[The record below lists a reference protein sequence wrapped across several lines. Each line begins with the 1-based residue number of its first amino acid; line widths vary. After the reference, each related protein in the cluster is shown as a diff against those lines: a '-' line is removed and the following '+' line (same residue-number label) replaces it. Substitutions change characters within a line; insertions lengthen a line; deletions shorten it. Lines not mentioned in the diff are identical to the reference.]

1 MKIFSYKDRPVHLGP
16 YPAEHLKRVPLPGLD
31 TGPRPPRPAPGS
43 TGKTRSELA
52 QIARSYTELF
62 DGFREGE
69 VAPRLAPISHDP
81 VDLTNDLK
89 AACYFLNAT
98 QVGICDLPRAAWYR
112 TDATG
117 DNLEPYH
124 QHAVLILMEH
134 ARAVEP
140 GSLAQQWIGDAVPDL
155 GDTRCAQ
162 LAVVLA
168 AYIRN
173 LGFSARAQI
182 GAASDVEQSPLI
194 VRAGLAQLLE
204 EKLVSP
210 YLDSSFS
217 AAIVTT
223 DMPLAPDRPL
233 AGQPRRDRSL
243 GYVLGRQGTRSG
255 LKRWREGRRASHLG
269 VERMER
275 IKRVPSTTTL
285 ILDDEVP
292 RVPKRAAFFERAL
305 RGDLGPKAA
314 RERLRFAIKH
324 PFAFAMAPAMRAMVP
339 IQDGPVAPA
348 ISPNSTNAADNSRAV
363 KSLLHSLGADMVG
376 ICEAKPYAWFSH
388 DGDGT
393 PMPVSHKWAIVVVID
408 QGHETMEGASGD
420 DWISGAQS
428 MRAYLRGAEICGMGA
443 ELLRHLGHA
452 ARSQTNAKS
461 DVLHIPLVLLAGLG
475 ELSRIGELVLNPFL
489 GPRFKTAVIT
499 TDLPLVPDQPIDFGL
514 QDMCDKC
521 HKCAREC
528 PCDAISYGDKVMF
541 NGYEMWKPDAQR
553 CASYRVTNPKGSACG
568 RCMKMCPYNNEG
580 LLAHRLFLWAAIHLP
595 FTRKWIA
602 DLDDYVGN
610 GKRNPIK
617 RWWFDL
623 EWMPGGFSAKP
634 KAVNERDLDIAKGL
648 SLQGK
653 QKMAY
658 YHANMMPPPNVMEP
672 VRADRKAA
680 MAAAD
685 LLEIPAQALARHQRG
700 DPAPAHYTPTPPAA
714 VTPPESAPEDMPVRS

>member
-16 YPAEHLKRVPLPGLD
+16 YPAEHLPRAPLPGLGNS
-31 TGPRPPRPAPGS
+31 TRPLRPAPQSGA
-43 TGKTRSELA
+43 KPRSELA
-52 QIARSYTELF
+52 KIAQSYTQLF

-69 VAPRLAPISHDP
+69 IAPRLAPIPDDP
-81 VDLTNDLK
+81 VALANDLK
-89 AACYFLNAT
+89 SACYFLDAT
-98 QVGICDLPRAAWYR
+98 QVGVCEAPPSVWYQ

-117 DNLEPYH
+117 GALEPYH
-124 QHAVLILMEH
+124 RRAVVILMEH

-140 GSLAQQWIGDAVPDL
+140 DSLAQQWIGDAVPDL
-155 GDTRCAQ
+155 GDTRCAE

-173 LGFSARAQI
+173 LGFSAKAQI
-182 GAASDVEQSPLI
+182 GAGSDVDQSTL
-194 VRAGLAQLLE
+194 VLRAGLAQLLE

-233 AGQPRRDRSL
+233 AQQPRRDRSL
-243 GYVLGRQGTRSG
+243 RYVLGHGGTRSG

-269 VERMER
+269 NEPMER
-275 IKRVPSTTTL
+275 IKRVPTTTTL
-285 ILDDEVP
+285 ILDKEVP

-305 RGDLGPKAA
+305 HGDLGPKAA

-324 PFAFAMAPAMRAMVP
+324 PFAFAMTPTMRAMVP
-339 IQDGPVAPA
+339 IQDGPVAA
-348 ISPNSTNAADNSRAV
+348 AKSPTSANAKDNSRAV

-376 ICEAKPYAWFSH
+376 ICEAKPFAWFSH

-393 PMPVSHKWAIVVVID
+393 PMPISHKWAIVVVID

-443 ELLRHLGHA
+443 ALLRRLGHA

-499 TDLPLVPDQPIDFGL
+499 TDLPLIADQPIDFGL

-623 EWMPGGFSAKP
+623 EWVPDGFAAKP
-634 KAVNERDLDIAKGL
+634 KAVNERDLALAKGL
-648 SLQGK
+648 KLQGK

-672 VRADRKAA
+672 VPANRKAA
-680 MAAAD
+680 VAAAD
-685 LLEIPAQALARHQRG
+685 LLETPSQALARHQRG
-700 DPAPAHYTPTPPAA
+700 DPPPAHYTPTPPVA
-714 VTPPESAPEDMPVRS
+714 VSPAEQHPKKSR